1 MDEEYARLK
10 EALFLFDP
18 IKFRGFVR
26 YEMANRG
33 KITSSAMFS
42 ELVRCIHTSSL
53 DFMEKKNSVK
63 KALEE
68 FVG

>member
-10 EALFLFDP
+10 ESLFLIDP
-18 IKFRGFVR
+18 SRFRGFVR

-33 KITSSAMFS
+33 KISSSAMFS
-42 ELVRCIHTSSL
+42 ELVRCIHVSSL
-53 DFMEKKNSVK
+53 EFMEKKNSVK

-68 FVG
+68 FIG